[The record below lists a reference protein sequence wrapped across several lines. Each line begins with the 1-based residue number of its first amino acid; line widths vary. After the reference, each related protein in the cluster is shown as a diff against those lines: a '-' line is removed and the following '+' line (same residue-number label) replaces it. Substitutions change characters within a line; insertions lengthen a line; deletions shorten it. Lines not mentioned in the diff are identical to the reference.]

1 VQTRV
6 TLTIVIATYNR
17 PDQLARLL
25 ASLGGQLRDGDEL
38 MVAENG
44 TPQPVKVPP
53 NAPPLKHLHEPRGGK
68 CRSQNRAIA
77 ESRGE
82 VVVLLDDDLTV
93 EAGYRDAVER
103 FFTEN
108 PEFAAMAGR
117 ILPAEDPEA
126 KVGANWIYLDLPIF
140 DRGDRVVEV
149 PGVLGANMAFR
160 RSALDAVGLFD
171 ERLGPGAAGHEEET
185 EMSQRLRRKGLR
197 IGYAPEAVVYHEVDP
212 RRADRDRFIRISRE
226 RGRCRMLH
234 ETHSALEVITK
245 NAVAWARITIA
256 RSLGASLP
264 RIAREERRLA
274 VAHGMFDGLGLQP
287 K

>member
-1 VQTRV
+1 M
-6 TLTIVIATYNR
+6 TLTIIIATYNR
-17 PDQLARLL
+17 PDELARLL
-25 ASLGGQLRDGDEL
+25 ASLGGQLRSGDEL
-38 MVAENG
+38 MIAENG

-53 NAPPLKHLHEPRGGK
+53 NAPLLKHLHEPRGGK

-77 ESRGE
+77 ESHGE
-82 VVVLLDDDLTV
+82 IVVLLDDDLTV
-93 EAGYRDAVER
+93 EGGYLDAVER
-103 FFTEN
+103 FFSEN

-197 IGYAPEAVVYHEVDP
+197 IGYAPDAVVYHEVDP

-245 NAVAWARITIA
+245 NAIGWTRLTIA
-256 RSLGASLP
+256 RSLRASLP

>member
-1 VQTRV
+1 MRV
-6 TLTIVIATYNR
+6 TLTIIIATYHR
-17 PDQLARLL
+17 PDELARLL
-25 ASLGGQLRDGDEL
+25 ASLGGQLRSGHEL
-38 MVAENG
+38 MIAENG

-77 ESRGE
+77 ESHGE

-93 EAGYRDAVER
+93 EGGYLDAVDR
-103 FFTEN
+103 FFSEN
-108 PEFAAMAGR
+108 PEFVAMAGR

-197 IGYAPEAVVYHEVDP
+197 IGYAPDAVVYHEVDP

-245 NAVAWARITIA
+245 NAIAWTRLTIA
-256 RSLGASLP
+256 RSLRASLP

>member
-1 VQTRV
+1 MRV
-6 TLTIVIATYNR
+6 TLSVVIATYNR

-25 ASLGGQLRDGDEL
+25 ASLKSQLRSGDEL
-38 MVAENG
+38 MIAENG
-44 TPQPVKVPP
+44 TPQPVEIPP
-53 NAPPLKHLHEPRGGK
+53 NAPSLKHLHEPRGGK

-77 ESRGE
+77 ESHGE

-93 EAGYRDAVER
+93 AARYLDAVEQ
-103 FFTEN
+103 FFGEH

-140 DRGDRVVEV
+140 DRGDQVVEV

-185 EMSQRLRRKGLR
+185 EMSQRLRRQGLR
-197 IGYAPEAVVYHEVDP
+197 IGYAPAAVVYHEVDP

-245 NAVAWARITIA
+245 NAIAWTRLTIA
-256 RSLGASLP
+256 RSLRASLP

>member
-1 VQTRV
+1 MRV

-17 PDQLARLL
+17 AYQLARLL
-25 ASLGGQLRDGDEL
+25 ASLGGQIRDGDEL
-38 MVAENG
+38 MIAENG

-53 NAPPLKHLHEPRGGK
+53 SAPPLKHLHEPRGGK

-77 ESRGE
+77 ESHGE

-93 EAGYRDAVER
+93 QAGYLDAVER
-103 FFTEN
+103 FFTRN

-160 RSALDAVGLFD
+160 RSALDAVGPFD

-234 ETHSALEVITK
+234 ETHSALEVILK
-245 NAVAWARITIA
+245 NAIAWTRLSVA
-256 RSLGASLP
+256 RSLRASLP

>member
-1 VQTRV
+1 M
-6 TLTIVIATYNR
+6 TLTIIIATYNR
-17 PDQLARLL
+17 PDELARLL
-25 ASLGGQLRDGDEL
+25 ASLGGQLRSGDEL
-38 MVAENG
+38 MIAENG
-44 TPQPVKVPP
+44 TPQPVRVPP
-53 NAPPLKHLHEPRGGK
+53 NAPLLKHLHEPRGGK

-93 EAGYRDAVER
+93 EGGYLDAVER
-103 FFTEN
+103 FFSEN

-197 IGYAPEAVVYHEVDP
+197 IGYAPDAVVYHEVDP

-245 NAVAWARITIA
+245 NAIAWTRLTIA
-256 RSLGASLP
+256 RSLRASLP

>member
-1 VQTRV
+1 VQIRV
-6 TLTIVIATYNR
+6 NLTVIIATYDR
-17 PDQLARLL
+17 PDELARLL
-25 ASLGGQLRDGDEL
+25 ASLAAQLRSGDEL
-38 MVAENG
+38 IIAENG

-53 NAPPLKHLHEPRGGK
+53 NAPPLKHLHELRGGK

-82 VVVLLDDDLTV
+82 VVVLVDDDLTV
-93 EAGYRDAVER
+93 EARYLDAVER
-103 FFTEN
+103 FFSEH
-108 PEFAAMAGR
+108 PQFAAMAGR

-126 KVGANWIYLDLPIF
+126 KVGTNWMYLDLPIF
-140 DRGDRVVEV
+140 DRGDHVVEV

-197 IGYAPEAVVYHEVDP
+197 IGYAPDAVVYHEVDP

-234 ETHSALEVITK
+234 EAHSAFEVITK
-245 NAVAWARITIA
+245 NAIAWTRLTIA
-256 RSLGASLP
+256 RSLRASLP

-274 VAHGMFDGLGLQP
+274 VAQGMFDGLGFQP

>member
-1 VQTRV
+1 VHTRV
-6 TLTIVIATYNR
+6 TLTLIISTYNR

-25 ASLGGQLRDGDEL
+25 ASLGGQMRTGDEL
-38 MVAENG
+38 MIAENG
-44 TPQPVKVPP
+44 TPQPVKVPA
-53 NAPPLKHLHEPRGGK
+53 NAPPLRHLHEPRGGK

-77 ESRGE
+77 ESHGE
-82 VVVLLDDDLTV
+82 VLVLLDDDLTV
-93 EAGYRDAVER
+93 QARYLDAVDR
-103 FFTEN
+103 FFAEN
-108 PEFAAMAGR
+108 PQFAAMAGR

-126 KVGANWIYLDLPIF
+126 KVGANWIYLDLPIL
-140 DRGDRVVEV
+140 DRGNQVVEV

-160 RSALDAVGLFD
+160 RSALDVVGLFD

-197 IGYAPEAVVYHEVDP
+197 IGYAPDAVVYHEVDA

-245 NAVAWARITIA
+245 NAIAWARLSIA
-256 RSLGASLP
+256 RSLRASLP

>member
-6 TLTIVIATYNR
+6 NRTIIIATYDR
-17 PDQLARLL
+17 PDELARLL
-25 ASLGGQLRDGDEL
+25 ASLAGQLRSGDEL
-38 MVAENG
+38 IIAENG

-68 CRSQNRAIA
+68 CRSQNRAIV

-82 VVVLLDDDLTV
+82 VVVLLDDDLTL
-93 EAGYRDAVER
+93 EAHYLDAVER
-103 FFTEN
+103 FFSEHLQ
-108 PEFAAMAGR
+108 FAAMAGR

-126 KVGANWIYLDLPIF
+126 KVGANWMYLDLPIF
-140 DRGDRVVEV
+140 DRGDHVVEV
-149 PGVLGANMAFR
+149 RGVLGANMAFR

-197 IGYAPEAVVYHEVDP
+197 IGYAPDAVVYHEVDP

-234 ETHSALEVITK
+234 ETHSAFEVITK
-245 NAVAWARITIA
+245 NAIAWTRLTIA
-256 RSLGASLP
+256 RSLHASLP

>member
-1 VQTRV
+1 MQTRV

-82 VVVLLDDDLTV
+82 VVVLLVDDLTV

>member
-1 VQTRV
+1 V
-6 TLTIVIATYNR
+6 TLTVIIATYNR
-17 PDQLARLL
+17 PDELARLL
-25 ASLGGQLRDGDEL
+25 ASLDGQLRSGDEL
-38 MVAENG
+38 IIAENG
-44 TPQPVKVPP
+44 TSQPVKVPL

-77 ESRGE
+77 ESHGE

-93 EAGYRDAVER
+93 SARYLDAVGR
-103 FFTEN
+103 FFNEH

-117 ILPAEDPEA
+117 ILPAEDPQA

-140 DRGDRVVEV
+140 DHGDHVVEV
-149 PGVLGANMAFR
+149 AGVLGANMAFR
-160 RSALDAVGLFD
+160 RSALEAVGLFD

-185 EMSQRLRRKGLR
+185 EMSQRLRGKGLR
-197 IGYAPEAVVYHEVDP
+197 IGYAPAAVVYHEVDP

-245 NAVAWARITIA
+245 NVIAWTRLTIA
-256 RSLGASLP
+256 RSLRASLP
-264 RIAREERRLA
+264 RIAKEERRLA